1 MASNDDL
8 MISLK
13 LMEEKREKDKEK
25 MTEARK
31 KERQEDKEEM
41 LKLMEG
47 CTGEKVGELME
58 PYKEITERLERG

>member
-13 LMEEKREKDKEK
+13 LMDEKREKDKEK
-25 MTEARK
+25 MAEARK

-47 CTGEKVGELME
+47 CTWEKVGERME